1 LKLPNFHLNI
11 FRRESFASNVMT
23 MMSGTAIAQA
33 IPVLISPVLT
43 RLYTPEEFGVLA
55 LYMAIAYVVSVVAAG
70 RFELAVIL
78 PEQDDEAVNIVVL
91 ALLCS
96 LFVSIV
102 TFLVVLL
109 FNDRLAKFLGSR
121 EISFWL
127 YFIPLTVLLT
137 GIYNTFYYWSTR
149 KLQYKRLVVSKVSQ
163 TSSTAILNL
172 LMGLKGYG
180 SSGLVV
186 GGIAGQVTT
195 TGILS
200 FQIWKDDKNKIGFID
215 KEKIRGQLSRYKN
228 FPIYSIPA
236 DFINVLANQ
245 LPVYV
250 LGIYFGGAVVGFY
263 SLTQRV
269 LGAPISLIAS
279 SIMDVF
285 KQRASSDYAKHG
297 NCRDIFVKTLLG
309 LTAISVVPFA
319 LFFYAAPS
327 IFTLIFGEQWI
338 VAGEYAQLMAI
349 MFFFRFISSP
359 LSFVIYIAEK
369 QNYDLVWQS
378 ALLVFT
384 VVSLFAGVYLHDV
397 KISILCFSL
406 SYSVLYVV
414 YLILSYQ
421 FSKGNKPL
429 VPQQ

>member
-1 LKLPNFHLNI
+1 
-11 FRRESFASNVMT
+11 MT
-23 MMSGTAIAQA
+23 MMTGTAIAQA
-33 IPVLISPVLT
+33 IPILISPVLT
-43 RLYTPEEFGVLA
+43 RLYKPKEFGVLA

-70 RFELAVIL
+70 RYELAVIL
-78 PEQDDEAVNIVVL
+78 PDQEEDAVNIVL
-91 ALLCS
+91 LSLLCS
-96 LFVSIV
+96 LIVSIL
-102 TFLVVLL
+102 TFLVVLFL
-109 FNDRLAKFLGSR
+109 NDRLAKFLRSE

-163 TSSTAILNL
+163 TTSTAILNL
-172 LMGLKGYG
+172 LMGLKGCG

-186 GGIAGQVTT
+186 GGIAGQATT
-195 TGILS
+195 TLVLG

-215 KEKIRGQLSRYKN
+215 KEKILRQLSRYRN
-228 FPIYSIPA
+228 FPMYSIPA

-250 LGIYFGGAVVGFY
+250 FGIYFGGAVVGFY
-263 SLTQRV
+263 ALTQRV

-297 NCRDIFVKTLLG
+297 NCRGIFIKTLLG
-309 LTAISVVPFA
+309 LTAISIVPFA
-319 LFFYAAPS
+319 LFFYAAPA
-327 IFTLIFGEQWI
+327 IFTLIFGEKWI
-338 VAGEYAQLMAI
+338 VAGEYAQIMAI
-349 MFFFRFISSP
+349 MFFFRFMSSP

-384 VVSLFAGVYLHDV
+384 IISLSAGVYFNDD
-397 KISILCFSL
+397 KISILCISL
-406 SYSVLYVV
+406 SYSVLYVA

-421 FSKGNKPL
+421 FSKGNKLL
-429 VPQQ
+429 VPQH